1 MADQIE
7 HGHDHAEEVQRRNVE
22 QARELLA
29 HKHQQEQAQQAG
41 EPPLEDDQFEGDPD
55 PMVKNARGVR
65 GSTGGIRNMGGG
77 RA

>member
-1 MADQIE
+1 MT
-7 HGHDHAEEVQRRNVE
+7 GHHDNAEEVTRRNVE

-29 HKHQQEQAQQAG
+29 AKHQQEQRRAD
-41 EPPLEDDQFEGDPD
+41 EPPLDEDPIHAEGNQN
-55 PMVKNARGVR
+55 MLVKETEGVR

>member
-1 MADQIE
+1 MT
-7 HGHDHAEEVQRRNVE
+7 GHHDNAEEVTRRNVE

-29 HKHQQEQAQQAG
+29 AKHQQDEARAD
-41 EPPLEDDQFEGDPD
+41 EPPAEEDPIHAEGNQNQL
-55 PMVKNARGVR
+55 VKETTGVR